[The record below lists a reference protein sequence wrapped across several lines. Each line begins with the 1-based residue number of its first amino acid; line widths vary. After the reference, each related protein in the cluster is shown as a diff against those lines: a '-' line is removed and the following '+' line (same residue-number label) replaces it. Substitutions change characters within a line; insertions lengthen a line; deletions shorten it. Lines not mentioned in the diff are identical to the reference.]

1 MPKRLRFYLEG
12 EAPKSPL
19 QHSTGLRAT
28 IFRWLAESDSCLAK
42 LLRNANQVKPLAISP
57 RWSASKPGDASH
69 SEVSVLIDK
78 LLRDVMGG
86 VLDAVD
92 SDESEKDSPA

>member
-1 MPKRLRFYLEG
+1 MPERLRFYLDG
-12 EAPKSPL
+12 EAPKNPF
-19 QHSTGLRAT
+19 QHSAGP
-28 IFRWLAESDSCLAK
+28 IFRWPAESDFGLAK

-78 LLRDVMGG
+78 LLREVMGG

-92 SDESEKDSPA
+92 SDESEEDSPA